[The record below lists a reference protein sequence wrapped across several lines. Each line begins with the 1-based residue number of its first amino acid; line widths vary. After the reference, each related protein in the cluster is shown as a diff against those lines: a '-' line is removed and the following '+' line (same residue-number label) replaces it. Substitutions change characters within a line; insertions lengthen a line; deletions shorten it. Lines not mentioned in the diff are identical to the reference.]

1 MEIINN
7 FFLTSKQPCSY
18 LDHRDAQFLYAYPS
32 KQLNNKIYS
41 QLITQGFRRSGHD
54 IYKPYCQACIA
65 CVPSRINTSNFK
77 ANRTQKRCLKKNID
91 IKAIIKPPIFNTSH
105 YELFLNYQLHRHSEG
120 DMAHASPAHYLD
132 FFNSEWCNTIFV
144 EFFIDTQ
151 LAAVA
156 IIDQLDNAWS
166 AVYSFF
172 DPKFSERSL
181 GVYIVLWQI
190 EQLQHRQLT
199 FLYLGFW
206 IKECKKMN
214 YKSNFKPIEL
224 LINENWSE
232 CSML

>member
-65 CVPSRINTSNFK
+65 CVPSRINISNFK

-166 AVYSFF
+166 AV
-172 DPKFSERSL
+172 
-181 GVYIVLWQI
+181 
-190 EQLQHRQLT
+190 
-199 FLYLGFW
+199 
-206 IKECKKMN
+206 
-214 YKSNFKPIEL
+214 
-224 LINENWSE
+224 
-232 CSML
+232 